1 MAKGGRAEL
10 MALLQ
15 KLSIDTKI
23 VEHPAVFTVETMMP
37 HLEHL
42 EGLVTKNLFMKDKK
56 KKLYLLTALHSS
68 EVKLNDIAKKVDA
81 KGGLRLADESIMIEK
96 LGVAQ
101 GCCTPL
107 SLFNDEAKDV
117 HFICDS
123 ILLDE
128 NQKMVFSHPMENT
141 ATVGMSI
148 PDFKKFLAE
157 TGHDPISIEF

>member
-1 MAKGGRAEL
+1 
-10 MALLQ
+10 MALLE
-15 KLSIDTKI
+15 KLCIDTKI
-23 VEHPAVFTVETMMP
+23 VDHPAVFTVETMMP
-37 HLEHL
+37 YLENI

-56 KKLYLLTALHSS
+56 KKLYLLTALHSR
-68 EVKLNDIAKKVDA
+68 EIQLNDIAKKVDA

-117 HFICDS
+117 RFICDS

-128 NQKMVFSHPMENT
+128 NQKMVFSHPLDNT
-141 ATVGMSI
+141 ATAGISI
-148 PDFKKFLAE
+148 PDFKKFLSQ
-157 TGHDPISIEF
+157 TGHEPISIEF